1 MTTIIATANQKGG
14 VGKTATT
21 LNLAAR
27 LTAAGHRV
35 LIIDADPQANATN
48 ILDTRLTEET
58 RTLND
63 VLAAVSTGTAGPGAV
78 TAAITPTS
86 SAWPGIHVV
95 PAERNLANRE
105 TDSSPGREF
114 LLRTAMTGAIEDHGI
129 VLIDCPPALGALTIN
144 ALTAADQV
152 LIVTEPRAAAVDGVG
167 ELTRT
172 TAAVDGVGELTR
184 TIAAVKKYYNPALS
198 IAGILINKWRSDRLD
213 RAAWR
218 DVLTDTYSE
227 LVIDHPLPE
236 REVVATA
243 ATNRVPVPRHEAG
256 DYVNDVDAVAP
267 EILKDNR

>member
-27 LTAAGHRV
+27 LT
-35 LIIDADPQANATN
+35 
-48 ILDTRLTEET
+48 EET

-63 VLAAVSTGTAGPGAV
+63 VLAAVAQKAAADGAIS
-78 TAAITPTS
+78 AAITPTS

-114 LLRTAMTGAIEDHGI
+114 LLRTAMTGSIEDHDI
-129 VLIDCPPALGALTIN
+129 VLIDCPPALGTLTIN
-144 ALTAADQV
+144 ALTADQV
-152 LIVTEPRAAAVDGVG
+152 LIVTEPRA
-167 ELTRT
+167 
-172 TAAVDGVGELTR
+172 AAVDGVGELTR

-218 DVLTDTYSE
+218 DVLTDTYGE

-256 DYVNDVDAVAP
+256 DYVNAVDAVAR

>member
-63 VLAAVSTGTAGPGAV
+63 VLAAVAQKAAADGAIS
-78 TAAITPTS
+78 AAITPTS

-114 LLRTAMTGAIEDHGI
+114 LLRTAMTGSIEDHDI
-129 VLIDCPPALGALTIN
+129 VLIDCPPALGTLTIN

-152 LIVTEPRAAAVDGVG
+152 LIVTEPRA
-167 ELTRT
+167 
-172 TAAVDGVGELTR
+172 AAVDGVGELTR

-218 DVLTDTYSE
+218 DVLTDTYGE

-256 DYVNDVDAVAP
+256 DYVNAVDAVAR